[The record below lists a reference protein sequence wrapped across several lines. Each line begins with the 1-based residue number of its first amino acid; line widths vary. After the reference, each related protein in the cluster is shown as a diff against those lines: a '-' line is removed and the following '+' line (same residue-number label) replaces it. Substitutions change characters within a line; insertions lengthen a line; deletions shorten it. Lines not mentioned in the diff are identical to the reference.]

1 MDGAF
6 VPNISYGA
14 PVVKGIRPLTE
25 QIFDIHLMIEE
36 PIRYLEDF
44 KNAGA
49 DLLCVHSEACRHLD
63 RTITAVHELGCLAG
77 VALNPSTPLDA
88 IKWVLDKVDM
98 VLLMSVNPGFG
109 GQAFIPEV
117 LPKLKELSIM
127 LEERGLADKV
137 DVEVD
142 GGIRLDNVVSVIE
155 AGANVIV
162 AGSAIFGGEASK
174 NVEEFKNIMAG
185 Y

>member
-1 MDGAF
+1 
-6 VPNISYGA
+6 
-14 PVVKGIRPLTE
+14 
-25 QIFDIHLMIEE
+25 
-36 PIRYLEDF
+36 
-44 KNAGA
+44 
-49 DLLCVHSEACRHLD
+49 
-63 RTITAVHELGCLAG
+63 
-77 VALNPSTPLDA
+77 
-88 IKWVLDKVDM
+88 
-98 VLLMSVNPGFG
+98 MSVNPGFG